1 MQEGKSTVI
10 DCTTGKCQCQKFH
23 ISFLP
28 TLTCTYDII
37 RFGKRLNSLSVLL
50 LRDGIILIATKN
62 FWGNTAENQTI
73 RRQLTL
79 AWITK
84 ITTRCLLSQ
93 MQSSSV
99 AIHQTSA
106 GASGTTQT
114 VCCLAWGPVGM
125 RLGHPCFTWLNCNY
139 TVCMRSGRVTMCQEI
154 DLLSCLDRH
163 HDWHMIFFFKPLFAL
178 KKTLEVSNRLMTS
191 RFLDSTFTR
200 KWPAMFL

>member
-28 TLTCTYDII
+28 TLTCTYDIN

-62 FWGNTAENQTI
+62 FWSNTAENQTI
-73 RRQLTL
+73 WRQLTL

-84 ITTRCLLSQ
+84 MTTQCPLSQ

-99 AIHQTSA
+99 AITSNL
-106 GASGTTQT
+106 SW
-114 VCCLAWGPVGM
+114 CKWYNSN
-125 RLGHPCFTWLNCNY
+125 RLLPG
-139 TVCMRSGRVTMCQEI
+139 MRSGWNDLRETWGWDTHVSPDLTVTRLCACDQE
-154 DLLSCLDRH
+154 
-163 HDWHMIFFFKPLFAL
+163 
-178 KKTLEVSNRLMTS
+178 
-191 RFLDSTFTR
+191 
-200 KWPAMFL
+200 